1 MVKDSSSGVGGG
13 NPVARQAGRIGAPTR
28 GTSRQAMTRQG
39 AHCRSV
45 DVSMLLAM
53 ANYQLHQLE
62 EGRAALRRGLEIADK
77 KLPKLEISD
86 LGECWDEWVFAH
98 VLTREARALIDGA

>member
-1 MVKDSSSGVGGG
+1 
-13 NPVARQAGRIGAPTR
+13 
-28 GTSRQAMTRQG
+28 MTRQG

-98 VLTREARALIDGA
+98 VLTREARALIEGAAKAGSETKTSDPSALRKDVP